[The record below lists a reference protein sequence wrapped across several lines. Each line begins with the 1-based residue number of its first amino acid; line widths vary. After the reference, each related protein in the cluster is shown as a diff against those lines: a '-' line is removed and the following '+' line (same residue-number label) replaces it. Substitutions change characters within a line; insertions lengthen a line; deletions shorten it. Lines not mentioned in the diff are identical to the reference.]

1 MAVVDETDQRNVRRP
16 FEPTGDPRVDN
27 ALHSVK
33 ADIADL
39 NDDLVERIGDL
50 EDHMNERFDAVDGRF
65 DRMDSD
71 LQAIKDH
78 LGIDD
83 GS

>member
-16 FEPTGDPRVDN
+16 FQPTGDPRVDN
-27 ALHSVK
+27 AFHSIK

-39 NDDLVERIGDL
+39 SDDLVEHMDDL
-50 EDHMNERFDAVDGRF
+50 EGRMVERFDGV
-65 DRMDSD
+65 DSD

-78 LGIDD
+78 LGISD